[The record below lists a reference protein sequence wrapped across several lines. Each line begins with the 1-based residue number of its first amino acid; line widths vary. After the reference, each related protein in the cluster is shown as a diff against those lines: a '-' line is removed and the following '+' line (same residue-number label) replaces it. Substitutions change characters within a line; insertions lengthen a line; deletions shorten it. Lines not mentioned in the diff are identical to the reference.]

1 MVDIGHAG
9 NGDPQVAR
17 LANALHPWHLAASL
31 HAPMTTPSVPPQL
44 DAATIDE
51 APAADPLALATPQP
65 ADATAMA
72 RGLARK
78 VMIAA
83 LFGGLVFAGLVLY
96 GDVHKLRQ
104 AAQSFAPGA
113 VALGFAL
120 AAANYALRI
129 LRWQYYLHCIDVE
142 VPLLESSVV
151 FLSGFTMSV
160 TPGKVGEVFK
170 SLLLYESRGVSM
182 VRTAPIV
189 IAERLTDLIALVL
202 LTALGSLAF
211 EHGVLIAGVGAVGV
225 SCLVAVF
232 AYRPLGEFFLRMAER
247 IPVLAKV
254 SHKLREAY
262 ESLLNMVH
270 PSGLLL
276 GSAIATVAWGMECAA
291 LYVIV
296 RGFAG
301 TQLPWDAAV
310 FAYAASTIAGAV
322 AMMPGGL
329 GITEAGMTGLLQ
341 KLGGSTMEP
350 AIATAATMLVRLATL
365 WFAVAIGMVALAIYR
380 VMQRNAAAAK

>member
-1 MVDIGHAG
+1 ME
-9 NGDPQVAR
+9 PT
-17 LANALHPWHLAASL
+17 P
-31 HAPMTTPSVPPQL
+31 TTQ
-44 DAATIDE
+44 
-51 APAADPLALATPQP
+51 

-83 LFGGLVFAGLVLY
+83 LLGGLVFAGLVLY
-96 GDVHKLRQ
+96 GDVHKLAH
-104 AAQSFAPGA
+104 AAQNFAPGA
-113 VALGFAL
+113 VALGFTL
-120 AAANYALRI
+120 AAGNYALRVW
-129 LRWQYYLHCIDVE
+129 RWQYYLHCINVE
-142 VPLLESSVV
+142 VPLFESSVV

-211 EHGVLIAGVGAVGV
+211 EHGVAIAAVGALGVG
-225 SCLVAVF
+225 SLVAIF
-232 AYRPLGEFFLRMAER
+232 AYRPLGEFFLRIAER
-247 IPVLAKV
+247 LPVVGKV
-254 SHKLREAY
+254 SPKLREAY
-262 ESLLNMVH
+262 ESLLDMVH

-276 GSAIATVAWGMECAA
+276 GSFIATLAWGLECAA

-296 RGFAG
+296 HGFSG
-301 TQLPWDAAV
+301 VQLSWDAAV

-329 GITEAGMTGLLQ
+329 GVTEAGMTGLLQ
-341 KLGGSTMEP
+341 TLGGSTMEP
-350 AIATAATMLVRLATL
+350 AVATAATMLVRLATL
-365 WFAVAIGMVALAIYR
+365 WFAVAIGMVALGVYR
-380 VMQRNAAAAK
+380 MLRRRAAAAA